1 MVTAMTDTVPDS
13 APLVADAARW
23 LHASPHDTFVWE
35 RLRLTS
41 AAIDEL
47 ATDAAQRLPSI
58 EALMADLFSAFY
70 RAEVRRADAEDPTVE
85 INKPILDRVLGSP
98 AYIRMHESI
107 NGNADD
113 AALLIDAFVRSLTS
127 SLEPELIDFLDTERR
142 FHEEKSRLEAQAETI
157 RALSG
162 RRARKT
168 PTDKGDEDE
177 LNPEQMTASQR
188 KERLNELV
196 EEIENLEHEHRT
208 DYRQMRARRQ
218 MRNFIDE
225 VEIAEQLETAES
237 DAEEFTLAMAA
248 WGADP
253 GSPLEL
259 SLDERLRLF
268 HRFTADD
275 KLRRATDLLGRAR
288 TRAAGKHRSRTA
300 PAPRQFES
308 VELGNNLTA
317 ILPSE
322 LIYLAE
328 PAAQPEF
335 YRRYATEELM
345 QRRYQMEG
353 NPERGPLVVLVDES
367 ASMDGEREMI
377 AKSLALALVGIATVD
392 GRAAAVIEFA
402 SVGEQRITHFAPG
415 QAKLPEV
422 VEVLAH
428 HFGGGTDFDAPL
440 GMALDIIE
448 NDPRYETA
456 DIVIITDAEAPLHP
470 ETAARLIVARDAGAR
485 LHALCVGVGDGP
497 FRDLAYRTWPLA
509 DLAAE
514 RDNPEI
520 LGGLIDAIH

>member
-1 MVTAMTDTVPDS
+1 MTDTAADT
-13 APLVADAARW
+13 APLVESTSRW

-47 ATDAAQRLPSI
+47 ATEASQRLPSV
-58 EALMADLFSAFY
+58 EPLMADLFSAFY

-85 INKPILDRVLGSP
+85 VNKPILDRVLRSP
-98 AYIRMHESI
+98 AYIRMHPQV
-107 NGNADD
+107 NGNSDD
-113 AALLIDAFVRSLTS
+113 AALLIDAFVRSLTN
-127 SLEPELIDFLDTERR
+127 SLEPELVEFLDAERQ
-142 FHEEKSRLEAQAETI
+142 FHEDKARLEAEAEAI

-162 RRARKT
+162 RRARKSAEA
-168 PTDKGDEDE
+168 DDDESDE
-177 LNPEQMTASQR
+177 LSPEKMSASQR
-188 KERLNELV
+188 KERLAELV
-196 EEIENLEHEHRT
+196 AEIENVEHEHRT

-218 MRNFIDE
+218 MRNFIDD
-225 VEIAEQLETAES
+225 VEIGEQLEA
-237 DAEEFTLAMAA
+237 AEEAAEDFAHAMAA

-253 GSPLEL
+253 GAPVQL

-268 HRFTADD
+268 HRFVGDD
-275 KLRRATDLLGRAR
+275 KLRRATELLGRAR

-300 PAPRQFES
+300 PAPRQIES
-308 VELGNNLTA
+308 VEMGNNLTA

-335 YRRYATEELM
+335 YRRYATEELL

-367 ASMDGEREMI
+367 ASMDGERELV
-377 AKSLALALVGIATVD
+377 AKSLALALVGIAAVD
-392 GRAAAVIEFA
+392 GRAAALIEFA
-402 SVGEQRITHFAPG
+402 SVGEQRVTHFAPG
-415 QAKLPEV
+415 QARLPEV
-422 VEVLAH
+422 VEALAH

-448 NDPRYETA
+448 DDSRYETA

-470 ETAARLIVARDAGAR
+470 DTVKRITDARDAGAR

-497 FRDLAYRTWPLA
+497 FRDIAYRTWPLA

-514 RDNPEI
+514 RDDPQI
-520 LGGLIDAIH
+520 LGSLIDAIH